1 MRKTRQRNRVGCPLA
16 PSRVSPSARVW
27 GGHAG
32 GSGEERAPALRVMAS
47 VELLDA
53 QSPATTEWRLFQHVR
68 QQIREAEQKVPGLNL
83 REMACYVDD
92 GGTLAKPFDLS
103 WLRRD
108 VQYIYFQFDR
118 RGICEC
124 GTR

>member
-1 MRKTRQRNRVGCPLA
+1 
-16 PSRVSPSARVW
+16 
-27 GGHAG
+27 
-32 GSGEERAPALRVMAS
+32 MAS